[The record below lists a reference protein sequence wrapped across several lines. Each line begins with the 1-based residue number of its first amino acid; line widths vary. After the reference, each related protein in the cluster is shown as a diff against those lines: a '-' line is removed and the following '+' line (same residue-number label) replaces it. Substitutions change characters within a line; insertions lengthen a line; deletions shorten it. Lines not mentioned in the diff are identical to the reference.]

1 MLQSI
6 IAVLIIIL
14 LGLIFY
20 IFAWQP
26 CYSYFTMIDVKS
38 DLDNISYP
46 VVAKYENTKIAANMI
61 GDMHIFTSNLIK
73 KLKSVYLVDI
83 FPQTPEYAAGI
94 NITKLLMKR
103 FHHDS
108 LEENDPPSADKTSYV
123 LNKGETIS
131 LCLREK
137 QSGQNTFHDL
147 DILKFVM
154 LHELSHMISVSVIH
168 DVEFWTNFKFLLEF
182 CEKYGLYKVPD
193 YETNNINYCGLI
205 VSYVPSMDK
214 KLKSYF
220 Y

>member
-1 MLQSI
+1 
-6 IAVLIIIL
+6 
-14 LGLIFY
+14 
-20 IFAWQP
+20 
-26 CYSYFTMIDVKS
+26 MIDVKS

-73 KLKSVYLVDI
+73 KLKSVYLVDV
-83 FPQTPEYAAGI
+83 FQQTPEYAVGI
-94 NITKLLMKR
+94 NVTKLLMKR

-123 LNKGETIS
+123 LNKGEIIS

-137 QSGQNTFHDL
+137 QSGQNKFHDL
-147 DILKFVM
+147 NILKFVM
-154 LHELSHMISVSVIH
+154 LHELSHMISVSVNH

-182 CEKYGLYKVPD
+182 CEKYDLYKVPD
-193 YETNNINYCGLI
+193 YEKNNINYCGLN

>member
-1 MLQSI
+1 MLKAI

-14 LGLIFY
+14 ICLIFY
-20 IFAWQP
+20 IFAWQS

-38 DLDNISYP
+38 DLDNITYP

-73 KLKSVYLVDI
+73 KLKSVYLVEI
-83 FPQTPEYAAGI
+83 FPQTPEYVVGR
-94 NITKLLMKR
+94 NITKLLIKR

-108 LEENDPPSADKTSYV
+108 LVENDPPSADKTSFV
-123 LNKGETIS
+123 VNKGDKIS

-137 QSGQNTFHDL
+137 ESGNNKFHDL

-154 LHELSHMISVSVIH
+154 LHELSHMVSVSVNH

-182 CEKYGLYKVPD
+182 CDKYNIYKVPN
-193 YETNNINYCGLI
+193 YEKNNINYCGLN

-214 KLKSYF
+214 KLVSYF